1 MLPALI
7 VLSVALFGVIV
18 YLNYRFYQDRQV
30 FRKRIRTLEEM
41 IVRLT
46 REQHIKDAQVH
57 LSDELRSRL
66 RKVNATLN
74 NDIFDFNHE
83 LLQILAKNKLL

>member
-1 MLPALI
+1 MLLLLI

-46 REQHIKDAQVH
+46 REQHLKDVQVH
-57 LSDELRSRL
+57 LSDELRNRL
-66 RKVNATLN
+66 RTVNATLN

>member
-7 VLSVALFGVIV
+7 VLSVALFAVIV
-18 YLNYRFYQDRQV
+18 YLNYRFYHDRQV

-41 IVRLT
+41 VVRLT
-46 REQHIKDAQVH
+46 REQHLKDAQVQ
-57 LSDELRSRL
+57 LSEELRSKL
-66 RKVNATLN
+66 RSINTTLN